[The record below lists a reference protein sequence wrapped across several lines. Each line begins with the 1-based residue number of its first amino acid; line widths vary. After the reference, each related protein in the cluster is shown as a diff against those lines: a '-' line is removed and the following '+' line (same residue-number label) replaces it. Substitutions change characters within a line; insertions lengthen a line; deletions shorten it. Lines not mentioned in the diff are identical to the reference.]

1 MIPAA
6 WRKTT
11 RQPSVLSNMP
21 FITVDDI
28 QCLAMTVFWQ
38 KEDRSSL
45 RHGDTHFETEKTAFW
60 SPNGTG
66 VSLVNTISLKAFMK
80 RKELSYL
87 VHENSE
93 KLFIPSV
100 DSKAL
105 LCRLQP
111 HKLPEVLRWPRKVT
125 SSTQKCEGASE
136 RKRRGSAESR
146 IRVTAMMLT
155 CGDGGGGGVK
165 DQWGCWWW
173 WDKPR
178 WWGAPPG
185 CQLWRWSQ
193 SQWARRENRTGNLK
207 RKVDLET
214 EVDPELSDHPI
225 DMWIFEVKSRSEKSD
240 EDSNEWSKG
249 QICW

>member
-1 MIPAA
+1 M
-6 WRKTT
+6 RGND
-11 RQPSVLSNMP
+11 SVLAKKKRGY
-21 FITVDDI
+21 VK
-28 QCLAMTVFWQ
+28 Q
-38 KEDRSSL
+38 KRSSL

-105 LCRLQP
+105 SCQLQP

-136 RKRRGSAESR
+136 RRRRGSAESR

-155 CGDGGGGGVK
+155 LMVSKMRMLVMMGQTTMMRC
-165 DQWGCWWW
+165 
-173 WDKPR
+173 
-178 WWGAPPG
+178 A
-185 CQLWRWSQ
+185 
-193 SQWARRENRTGNLK
+193 ARMPAVAVIT
-207 RKVDLET
+207 VT
-214 EVDPELSDHPI
+214 MSP
-225 DMWIFEVKSRSEKSD
+225 
-240 EDSNEWSKG
+240 
-249 QICW
+249 

>member
-1 MIPAA
+1 MEKNNSATFSAFKYAIYNSRWHTMPCND
-6 WRKTT
+6 
-11 RQPSVLSNMP
+11 SVLAKRGYMK
-21 FITVDDI
+21 
-28 QCLAMTVFWQ
+28 Q
-38 KEDRSSL
+38 KRSSL

-105 LCRLQP
+105 SCQLQP

-136 RKRRGSAESR
+136 RRRRGSAESR

-155 CGDGGGGGVK
+155 LMVSKMRMLVMMGQTTMMRC
-165 DQWGCWWW
+165 
-173 WDKPR
+173 
-178 WWGAPPG
+178 A
-185 CQLWRWSQ
+185 
-193 SQWARRENRTGNLK
+193 ARMPAVAVIT
-207 RKVDLET
+207 VT
-214 EVDPELSDHPI
+214 MSP
-225 DMWIFEVKSRSEKSD
+225 
-240 EDSNEWSKG
+240 
-249 QICW
+249 